1 MNNKVKNIVTTFV
14 FVAFIATF
22 TIMCVISGFNPVTY
36 SSLEK
41 RDMAQFPAD
50 ATWGELMDFDRI
62 YLGYVPDH
70 KDGTPMN
77 RFEAYTKDQ
86 FPLREFFRYI
96 KSHFVFDVLNM
107 KENNG
112 YAVEN
117 GSIGLLVPGFDDKN
131 LNHSIGR
138 LEQIYEKYLVNG
150 AGKEYVCIVPDKGYY
165 FGKDYGYPTADYE
178 ALFDRIEETL
188 PGMEYIDITGLLNL
202 DDYYK
207 TDWHWDQK
215 NLLDVLKVLGDEMG
229 FSGNLSFEYTENYYE
244 NYHGGY
250 WDMSGLYPNVGEKL
264 TYLTNP
270 VLNGCTVLDVAES
283 TMPNSKGDV
292 ITGLYNHEIYHNS
305 AHSTKY
311 DFFLSAGNGGW
322 RGIQIIE
329 NPNAKNDAQLIVFR
343 DSFGSSL
350 IPLMA
355 EGYAR
360 IAVVDIRSM
369 HYSLTIGPLAQYG
382 FDFDNSDTLFLYST
396 TTLNANE
403 IK

>member
-1 MNNKVKNIVTTFV
+1 MKNKVRNIVTTVV
-14 FVAFIATF
+14 FVSFIAVF
-22 TIMCVISGFNPVTY
+22 VVMCAIHAANPTTY
-36 SSLEK
+36 SPLEK
-41 RDMAQFPAD
+41 RPMAQFPSD
-50 ATWGELMDFDRI
+50 ATWEELMDFDRI
-62 YLGYVPDH
+62 YTDYVPENPN
-70 KDGTPMN
+70 GTPIN
-77 RFEAYTKDQ
+77 RFEAFTKDQ

-96 KSHFVFDVLNM
+96 KAHFAMDILGV

-112 YAVEN
+112 YVVEN
-117 GSIGLLVPGFDDKN
+117 GSIGQLVTDFNEDN

-138 LEQIYEKYLVNG
+138 LEQLYNSFLKNSTG
-150 AGKEYVCIVPDKGYY
+150 NKYVCIVPDKSYY
-165 FGKDYGYPTADYE
+165 FGTEYGYPTADYE
-178 ALFDRIEETL
+178 ALFDRIEAAL
-188 PGMEYIDITGLLNL
+188 PGMEYIDITGTLTL

-215 NLLDVLKVLGDEMG
+215 NLEEVLKQIGDKMG
-229 FSGNLSFEYTENYYE
+229 FSGDLSFEYTENAYD

-250 WDMSGLYPNVGEKL
+250 WDMSGLYPNSNEKL

-270 VLNGCTVLDVAES
+270 VLDGCTVLDVAES
-283 TMPNSKGDV
+283 AMPGKGEV
-292 ITGLYNHEIYHNS
+292 ITGLYNHELYKDPSH
-305 AHSTKY
+305 ATKY
-311 DFFLSAGNGGW
+311 DLFLSAGNGGW
-322 RGIQIIE
+322 RGVQIIE
-329 NPNAKNDAQLIVFR
+329 NPNATNDKQLIVFR

-369 HYSLTIGPLAQYG
+369 HYSQSIGPLMMYG
-382 FDFDNSDTLFLYST
+382 FDFNNSDTLFLYST